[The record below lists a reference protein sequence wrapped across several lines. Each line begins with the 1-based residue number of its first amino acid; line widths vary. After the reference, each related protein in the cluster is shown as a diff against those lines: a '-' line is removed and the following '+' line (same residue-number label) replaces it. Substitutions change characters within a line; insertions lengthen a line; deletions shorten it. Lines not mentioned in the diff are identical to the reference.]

1 MKKQL
6 LLFLFA
12 IVASVGTM
20 FAWDYEYVQIGDLYY
35 NLDATNQTA
44 EVTSQNSGYPY
55 WSTTITTANIPAS
68 VTYNGTT
75 YSVTSI
81 GDEAFHGCSSLTS
94 VTIPNSVTIIKGY
107 PFCDCSG
114 LTSIEI
120 PNSVTSIGSYAFR
133 GCSSLPV
140 IDNLRYADTYLVE
153 AVDRT
158 RSSYTIR
165 NGTKWIG
172 YSAFYGCS
180 SLTSVTI
187 PNSVTSI
194 GESAFSWCSSLTS
207 VTIPNSVTSIG
218 RSAFY
223 GCSSLT
229 SVTIPNS
236 VTSIE
241 ESAFEGCSSLT
252 SVTIPNSV
260 ESIENSAF
268 CGCSSLTSV
277 TIPNSVESIGGS
289 AFYGCSGLTSVT
301 IPNSVTS
308 IGDNAFFGCC
318 SLTSINVANN
328 NPIYSSIDGVLFD
341 KQQSTLI
348 QCPGGKQGACII
360 SNRVAS
366 IGDDAFGDCN
376 SLNSISVVGDNP
388 NYSSI
393 DGVLFDKQQTKLIR
407 CPGGKQ
413 GEYIIPNSVT
423 SIGDDAF
430 YNCSSLTSVTIPNS
444 VTSIGYDAFSG
455 CSSLRIIKVESPIP
469 AKLPTGDIT
478 PWWHVFPD
486 YENLLFYV
494 PCGSI
499 DAYIQAWGTEYHGD
513 YWGTGDWNSQL
524 VSKHFLHYPLEYSI
538 KCSPND
544 PTLGKTE
551 YPLTLCDDMILTAT
565 PQIQCHFVKWSD
577 GNTDNPR
584 RFELT
589 QDTTFEAIF
598 AKNPVITYTYDS
610 NLGYVDG
617 PTTTPTGM
625 AEDDITFTAKPAR
638 GCNFV
643 KWGDGNT
650 DNPRTYH
657 LSQDVTM
664 EAIFAKNPVITYT
677 YDSNLGYVDGPTAT
691 PTGMAEDDITFTAQ
705 PARGCIFVKWG
716 DGNTDNPRTY
726 HLSQDVTM
734 EAIFDYALSGNCGKD
749 NVLTWKLDK
758 SAMALEISGAG
769 ALADNF
775 NYTYDIVSA
784 TIGNEVTLIGQSAF
798 AYCSKLKNVI
808 VGSNVKVIEEY
819 AFDDCTA
826 IETITCYSMRP
837 PTANNNAFE
846 NLDYSTIVYVPAD
859 YLNTYKMH
867 DFWGIYDVRP
877 IGATTAETTS
887 VQVSPGETTA
897 TIVWPTVGNAA
908 TYEMVIKDKN
918 GNVVCTLIFNANG
931 QLTQIAFGAPAR
943 DNTAQEAGFEFT
955 VTGLEEGTSYNLT
968 ITAKDGNGTTLDEK
982 TIAFTTSSETGVE
995 DINAPDALDGS
1006 TKILRNGEVLILRGG
1021 KTYTLQGVEV
1031 R

>member
-1 MKKQL
+1 MMKKIFTFIL
-6 LLFLFA
+6 AL
-12 IVASVGTM
+12 VASVGISSAAITVRLDPSSCSSWSTVRLW
-20 FAWDYEYVQIGDLYY
+20 AWTDEGNVFDSWPGQIVSKDGDGWYAYTFSPSITSVSIIWTNGTDQTVDIMGVTSSTCYELDSQTGTAITVSVVSCSSDGGQGEPIVVSGKYKIGDLYY
-35 NLDATNQTA
+35 DLSKNQTA
-44 EVTSQNSGYPY
+44 EVTYERYENENNYKGL
-55 WSTTITTANIPAS
+55 TTTNIPAS

-81 GDEAFHGCSSLTS
+81 GERAFYHCSSLTSVTIGNSVTSIGYEAFSGCSSLTS
-94 VTIPNSVTIIKGY
+94 VTIPNSVT
-107 PFCDCSG
+107 
-114 LTSIEI
+114 
-120 PNSVTSIGSYAFR
+120 SIGWDAFY

-158 RSSYTIR
+158 RSTYTIKD
-165 NGTKWIG
+165 GTRWIG
-172 YSAFYGCS
+172 EDAFSGCS

-187 PNSVTSI
+187 PNSVTII
-194 GESAFSWCSSLTS
+194 GLYAF
-207 VTIPNSVTSIG
+207 V
-218 RSAFY
+218 
-223 GCSSLT
+223 GCT
-229 SVTIPNS
+229 
-236 VTSIE
+236 
-241 ESAFEGCSSLT
+241 
-252 SVTIPNSV
+252 
-260 ESIENSAF
+260 
-268 CGCSSLTSV
+268 
-277 TIPNSVESIGGS
+277 
-289 AFYGCSGLTSVT
+289 
-301 IPNSVTS
+301 
-308 IGDNAFFGCC
+308 
-318 SLTSINVANN
+318 
-328 NPIYSSIDGVLFD
+328 
-341 KQQSTLI
+341 
-348 QCPGGKQGACII
+348 
-360 SNRVAS
+360 
-366 IGDDAFGDCN
+366 
-376 SLNSISVVGDNP
+376 
-388 NYSSI
+388 
-393 DGVLFDKQQTKLIR
+393 
-407 CPGGKQ
+407 
-413 GEYIIPNSVT
+413 
-423 SIGDDAF
+423 
-430 YNCSSLTSVTIPNS
+430 
-444 VTSIGYDAFSG
+444 
-455 CSSLRIIKVESPIP
+455 SLRIIKVESPVP
-469 AKLPTGDIT
+469 AGWNDADVT
-478 PWWHVFPD
+478 PWWGVFPD

-494 PCGSI
+494 PCGSV
-499 DAYIQAWGTEYHGD
+499 DAYIQAWGREYHGD
-513 YWGTGDWNSQL
+513 YWGTDQL
-524 VSKHFLHYPLEYSI
+524 LREHFLNYPLEYSI

-544 PTLGKTE
+544 PNLGKTE
-551 YPLTLCDDMILTAT
+551 YPLTVCDDMILTAT

-598 AKNPVITYTYDS
+598 AKNPVITYKYDS
-610 NLGYVDG
+610 NLGYIDG
-617 PTTTPTGM
+617 PTT
-625 AEDDITFTAKPAR
+625 
-638 GCNFV
+638 
-643 KWGDGNT
+643 
-650 DNPRTYH
+650 
-657 LSQDVTM
+657 
-664 EAIFAKNPVITYT
+664 
-677 YDSNLGYVDGPTAT
+677 T

-705 PARGCIFVKWG
+705 PARGCNFVKWG

-749 NVLTWKLDK
+749 NVLNWKLDK

-808 VGSNVKVIEEY
+808 VGSNVKVIEES

-918 GNVVCTLIFNANG
+918 GNVVCTLIFNSNG
-931 QLTQIAFGAPAR
+931 QLTEIAFNAPAR
-943 DNTAQEAGFEFT
+943 DNTAQAAGFEFT

-982 TIAFTTSSETGVE
+982 TMAFTTAGGTGVE

-1006 TKILRNGEVLILRGG
+1006 TKILRNGEVLILRDG
-1021 KTYTLQGVEV
+1021 KTYTVQGVEV

>member
-1 MKKQL
+1 MKKIFTFIL
-6 LLFLFA
+6 AL
-12 IVASVGTM
+12 VASVGISSAAITVRLDPSSCSDWSTVRLW
-20 FAWDYEYVQIGDLYY
+20 AWTDEGNVFDSWPGQIVSKDGDGWYAYTFSPSITSVSIIWTNGTDQTVDMMGVTSSTCYELDSQTGKAITVSVVDCSSDGGQSEPIVVSGTYKIGDLYY
-35 NLDATNQTA
+35 NLSMYQTA
-44 EVTSQNSGYPY
+44 EVTYETKRWSGENNYQGL
-55 WSTTITTANIPAS
+55 TTANIPAS
-68 VTYNGTT
+68 VTYSGTT
-75 YSVTSI
+75 YRVTSI
-81 GDEAFHGCSSLTS
+81 ENEAFWECSSLTS
-94 VTIPNSVTIIKGY
+94 VTIPNSVT
-107 PFCDCSG
+107 
-114 LTSIEI
+114 
-120 PNSVTSIGSYAFR
+120 SIGWNAF
-133 GCSSLPV
+133 
-140 IDNLRYADTYLVE
+140 I
-153 AVDRT
+153 
-158 RSSYTIR
+158 
-165 NGTKWIG
+165 
-172 YSAFYGCS
+172 FCS

-194 GESAFSWCSSLTS
+194 GESAFCGCSSLTS
-207 VTIPNSVTSIG
+207 IEIPNSVTSIEDQV
-218 RSAFY
+218 FD

-236 VTSIE
+236 VTRIGW
-241 ESAFEGCSSLT
+241 SAFS
-252 SVTIPNSV
+252 
-260 ESIENSAF
+260 
-268 CGCSSLTSV
+268 
-277 TIPNSVESIGGS
+277 
-289 AFYGCSGLTSVT
+289 GCSGLTSVT

-423 SIGDDAF
+423 SIGDYAF

-444 VTSIGYDAFSG
+444 VTSIGYDAFVG
-455 CSSLRIIKVESPIP
+455 CSSLRIIKVESPVP
-469 AKLPTGDIT
+469 AELLGEGDFM
-478 PWWHVFPD
+478 PWSYFPD

-499 DAYIQAWGTEYHGD
+499 RAYIDAWGYWYHG
-513 YWGTGDWNSQL
+513 YWSSSSDPSDD

-610 NLGYVDG
+610 NLGYIDG
-617 PTTTPTGM
+617 PTTTPTGK
-625 AEDDITFTAKPAR
+625 AEDDI
-638 GCNFV
+638 
-643 KWGDGNT
+643 
-650 DNPRTYH
+650 
-657 LSQDVTM
+657 
-664 EAIFAKNPVITYT
+664 I
-677 YDSNLGYVDGPTAT
+677 
-691 PTGMAEDDITFTAQ
+691 FTAQ
-705 PARGCIFVKWG
+705 PARGCNFVKWG

-749 NVLTWKLDK
+749 NVLNWKLDK
-758 SAMALEISGAG
+758 STMALEISGAG

-775 NYTYDIVSA
+775 NYTYYIVSA

-908 TYEMVIKDKN
+908 TYELVIKDKN

-943 DNTAQEAGFEFT
+943 NNAAQAAGFAFT
-955 VTGLEEGTSYNLT
+955 VTGLEEGTSYDLT

-1006 TKILRNGEVLILRGG
+1006 TKILRNNQVLILRGG
-1021 KTYTLQGVEV
+1021 KTYTVQGQEV

>member
-1 MKKQL
+1 MKKIFTFIL
-6 LLFLFA
+6 AL
-12 IVASVGTM
+12 VASVGISSAAITVRLDPSSCSNWSTVRLW
-20 FAWDYEYVQIGDLYY
+20 AWTDEGNVFDSWPGQIVSKDGDGWYAYTFSSSITSVSIIWTNGTDQTVDMMGVTSSTCYELDSQTGKAITVSVVDCSSDGGQSEPIVVSGTYKIGDLYY
-35 NLDATNQTA
+35 DLSKNQTA
-44 EVTSQNSGYPY
+44 EVTYEMKRWSGENNYQGL
-55 WSTTITTANIPAS
+55 TTANIPAS
-68 VTYNGTT
+68 VTYSGTT
-75 YSVTSI
+75 YRVTSI
-81 GDEAFHGCSSLTS
+81 GNEAFWECSSLTS
-94 VTIPNSVTIIKGY
+94 VTIPNSVR
-107 PFCDCSG
+107 
-114 LTSIEI
+114 
-120 PNSVTSIGSYAFR
+120 SIGWNAF
-133 GCSSLPV
+133 
-140 IDNLRYADTYLVE
+140 I
-153 AVDRT
+153 
-158 RSSYTIR
+158 
-165 NGTKWIG
+165 
-172 YSAFYGCS
+172 FCS

-194 GESAFSWCSSLTS
+194 GESAFCDCSSLTS
-207 VTIPNSVTSIG
+207 IEIPNSVTSIEDQV
-218 RSAFY
+218 FY

-236 VTSIE
+236 ITSIGE
-241 ESAFEGCSSLT
+241 WAFR
-252 SVTIPNSV
+252 
-260 ESIENSAF
+260 
-268 CGCSSLTSV
+268 
-277 TIPNSVESIGGS
+277 
-289 AFYGCSGLTSVT
+289 GCSGLTSVT

-393 DGVLFDKQQTKLIR
+393 DGVLFDKQQTTLIR

-423 SIGDDAF
+423 SIGDYAF

-444 VTSIGYDAFSG
+444 VTSIGYDAFVG
-455 CSSLRIIKVESPIP
+455 CSSLRIIKVESPVP
-469 AKLPTGDIT
+469 AKLLGEGDFM
-478 PWWHVFPD
+478 PWSYFPD

-499 DAYIQAWGTEYHGD
+499 RAYIDAWGYWYHG
-513 YWGTGDWNSQL
+513 YWSSSSDPSDD
-524 VSKHFLHYPLEYSI
+524 VSKHFLHYPLEYSVM
-538 KCSPND
+538 CSPND
-544 PTLGKTE
+544 PNLGKTE
-551 YPLTLCDDMILTAT
+551 YPLTVCDDMILTAT

-625 AEDDITFTAKPAR
+625 AEDDIIFTAQPAR

-664 EAIFAKNPVITYT
+664 EAIFAKNPVITYK

-726 HLSQDVTM
+726 HLSQDVIM

-749 NVLTWKLDK
+749 NVLNWKLDK

-784 TIGNEVTLIGQSAF
+784 TIGNEVTLIAQSAF

-837 PTANNNAFE
+837 PTVNNGAFE
-846 NLDYSTIVYVPAD
+846 NLDYSTIIYVPAD

-867 DFWGIYDVRP
+867 DFWGVYDVRP
-877 IGATTAETTS
+877 IGASKTETTEVKVEPTATTAD
-887 VQVSPGETTA
+887 V
-897 TIVWPTVGNAA
+897 VWPAVENAA
-908 TYEMVIKDKN
+908 TYELVIKDKN

-943 DNTAQEAGFEFT
+943 DNTAQAAGFAFT
-955 VTGLEEGTSYNLT
+955 VTGLEEGTSYDLT

-982 TIAFTTSSETGVE
+982 TIAFTTSGETGV
-995 DINAPDALDGS
+995 DALQAGELRSSKVMRDGQ
-1006 TKILRNGEVLILRGG
+1006 VLIMRGG
-1021 KTYTLQGVEV
+1021 KMYNLQGVEV
-1031 R
+1031 K